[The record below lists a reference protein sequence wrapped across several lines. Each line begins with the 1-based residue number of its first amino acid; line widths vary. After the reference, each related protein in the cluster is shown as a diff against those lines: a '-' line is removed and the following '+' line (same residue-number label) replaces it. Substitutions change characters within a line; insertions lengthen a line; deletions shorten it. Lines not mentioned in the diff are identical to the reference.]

1 MKGYNL
7 PSENRLTT
15 KSRGLYLRTF
25 CILYHVCGQYQ
36 HRSSSVESEKLMQ
49 RAISVIFADKKEFRQ
64 LLTVTIS
71 QDKHMCIND
80 ALQYAEC

>member
-1 MKGYNL
+1 M
-7 PSENRLTT
+7 
-15 KSRGLYLRTF
+15 
-25 CILYHVCGQYQ
+25 YHVCGQYQ